1 MTLHIHNLWGCAP
14 APLAHYLKA
23 LGILRLV
30 AEQADPSARGWW
42 QDEHFRLLTT
52 LDRDVL
58 EQFFLNEYIPTPFV
72 SPWNKGAGFFKE
84 NDPGLSSVSTSKADR
99 LSRFREGI
107 DQAKMIIEEITE
119 ADATVRAIK
128 ARVNT
133 TKHGFQTGDQRN
145 RLRNSRVFRDYEAE
159 LELRLADKHLPLKQK
174 DEAKE
179 ELATLNLLVSD
190 ASSPPTK
197 LQAAD
202 LKTKTGYKRL
212 LARANQRFKRL
223 KDSLL
228 PECYRHWRGQAG
240 EWLASAVVIDGNNE
254 ATWPSLLGTGGNEG
268 NLDYTNSAMRRL
280 VELFDADDPHGKAS
294 NQARA
299 QLKHSLWSEPSNML
313 ATNPVGQFLPGSAG
327 GANSTTAADGSP
339 LVNPWDFILMLEG
352 AILFSSRATRRMD
365 PQSLR
370 RASAPF
376 VMHAHAAGFLSSG
389 GEKDQRGEQWMPLWN
404 QPSTLHDLSA
414 MIGEGRLGVGRQVA
428 HRPLDAAR
436 AVARLGVARGVHA
449 FTRYGYLERNGQS
462 NLAVSLGRIVVQPR
476 PYARLADDIVLWLD
490 RLRRLA
496 RDKHAPAR
504 LVHAERRLANAVF
517 AALTHDDTSERWQL
531 VLRAMT
537 AIEGIQAGGTAI
549 TAGPIPRLNPA
560 WIKAADDGSVEFRLA
575 VALGSAAGRY
585 RKRDGRWLPV
595 DPVRHHWLP
604 LEAKNPRRFQIQ
616 DKRLARNARV
626 VMHGRDP
633 LGDLTALVQRRFIE
647 GTMTND
653 QQRRLPLMAAPGC
666 SASLCDLADL
676 LAGRVDLERTSELA
690 RAFMAI
696 DWSDI
701 RQDHLPERS
710 QSNSEPAEAWLAL
723 RLSCLP
729 WPLDR
734 NHDIRAEPAMIRRL
748 IASDGSGAIAIA
760 LRRLR
765 AAGLRPPLK
774 AGFADSYTARLWAAA
789 LAFPISFG
797 SARRAAKR
805 LDPSFTGDPHD

>member
-1 MTLHIHNLWGCAP
+1 M
-14 APLAHYLKA
+14 
-23 LGILRLV
+23 
-30 AEQADPSARGWW
+30 
-42 QDEHFRLLTT
+42 
-52 LDRDVL
+52 
-58 EQFFLNEYIPTPFV
+58 
-72 SPWNKGAGFFKE
+72 
-84 NDPGLSSVSTSKADR
+84 
-99 LSRFREGI
+99 
-107 DQAKMIIEEITE
+107 
-119 ADATVRAIK
+119 
-128 ARVNT
+128 
-133 TKHGFQTGDQRN
+133 
-145 RLRNSRVFRDYEAE
+145 DYKAE
-159 LELRLADKHLPLKQK
+159 LGLQLADDHLSLKQK

-197 LQAAD
+197 SQAAD
-202 LKTKTGYKRL
+202 LKNKAGYKRL
-212 LARANQRFKRL
+212 LARANQQFKRL

-280 VELFDADDPHGKAS
+280 VELFDADDPRGKAS
-294 NQARA
+294 NQAHA
-299 QLKHSLWSEPSNML
+299 QLKHSLWSEPSSAL

-389 GEKDQRGEQWMPLWN
+389 SEKDQRGEQWMPLWN

-414 MIGEGRLGVGRQVA
+414 MLGEGRLGVGRQVA

-436 AVARLGVARGVHA
+436 AVARLGVARGVNA

-476 PYARLADDIVLWLD
+476 PHARLADDIVSWLD

-496 RDKHAPAR
+496 RDKQAPAR
-504 LVHAERRLANAVF
+504 LVHAERRLADAVF
-517 AALTHDDTSERWQL
+517 AALTHDDTPERCQL

-560 WIKAADDGSVEFRLA
+560 WIKAADDGSAEFRLA
-575 VALGSAAGRY
+575 VALGSAAERDQKWSGRVCPY
-585 RKRDGRWLPV
+585 R
-595 DPVRHHWLP
+595 VRHHWLP
-604 LEAKNPRRFQIQ
+604 LVKQNGDQDARRFKIKE
-616 DKRLARNARV
+616 KRLKHEPRV

-647 GTMTND
+647 GTMTNG
-653 QQRRLPLMAAPGC
+653 QQRHLPLVAARGC
-666 SASLCDLADL
+666 SASLPDLADL
-676 LAGRVDLERTSELA
+676 SGGHVDLVRVSELA
-690 RAFMAI
+690 RALMAV
-696 DWSDI
+696 DWSSLSA
-701 RQDHLPERS
+701 DHLPKQPHEKAM
-710 QSNSEPAEAWLAL
+710 PAEAWLAL

-734 NHDIRAEPAMIRRL
+734 YHDIPAEPVMIRRL
-748 IASDGSGAIAIA
+748 IAGDGSGAVAIA

-765 AAGLRPPLK
+765 AAGLRPPLE
-774 AGFADSYTARLWAAA
+774 AGFADFHTARLWAAA
-789 LAFPISFG
+789 LAFPISLH

-805 LDPSFTGDPHD
+805 LDPTFTGDPYD